1 MKKVLLSILLVSSII
16 LPGISQAT
24 NGYWAHG
31 YGPKSK
37 SIAGAC
43 VAMSFGAMCAASNPA
58 SLAIAGNRLE
68 LGAALFIPERGFTAN
83 DDALPPSE
91 TGPRSIPPGRYE
103 SENDLFLIPYG
114 AYNKM
119 LDDDSSIGV
128 AIGGNGGMNT
138 QYDSPIFE
146 NFANPNDP
154 STTPSSTTG
163 IDLSQLFA
171 GITYSRKISERH
183 SFGITPIFAVQS
195 FEATGLQPFTSF
207 SAHPDKVTDNGKD
220 YAYGAGLKIGWLW
233 RVNKHLNLAASYQ
246 SEILMSD
253 FNDYKGLFAD
263 EGNFNVPQN
272 YDVGF
277 SYKINSD
284 ITFVFDFQHIDYASV
299 SAMGNASD
307 LVFTPGSIQLGT
319 KDGLGYGWEDMDIVK
334 LGLQWQFKPSLT
346 LRAGYSHASDIFPES
361 QALFNILSPAVIKE
375 HYTFGFGKQIGSKNE
390 INVAFMY
397 APNEK
402 VSGLNPNTGPQTGFV
417 EMEEWEIEVG
427 WGRRF

>member
-91 TGPRSIPPGRYE
+91 TGPRSILPGRYE

-171 GITYSRKISERH
+171 GITYSRKISEHH

>member
-1 MKKVLLSILLVSSII
+1 VFVDLNTIGLAWPEII
-16 LPGISQAT
+16 LIL
-24 NGYWAHG
+24 
-31 YGPKSK
+31 
-37 SIAGAC
+37 IAAW
-43 VAMSFGAMCAASNPA
+43 
-58 SLAIAGNRLE
+58 I
-68 LGAALFIPERGFTAN
+68 
-83 DDALPPSE
+83 
-91 TGPRSIPPGRYE
+91 Y
-103 SENDLFLIPYG
+103 
-114 AYNKM
+114 
-119 LDDDSSIGV
+119 
-128 AIGGNGGMNT
+128 IGGNGGMNT